1 MKEIFLE
8 FRNKASE
15 NLGKILDKILDVP
28 PTYEIAVQ
36 NLRHSKICTQTGS
49 LTKTE
54 VKEYINFHDGGV
66 WGVNPSSV
74 MVIQRY
80 VECSEC
86 HAREKYLR

>member
-1 MKEIFLE
+1 MNERFLE
-8 FRNKASE
+8 IKNRAAE
-15 NLGKILDKILDVP
+15 QIVKIIDKVLDVP
-28 PTYEIAVQ
+28 QTYEIAAQ
-36 NLRHSKICTQTGS
+36 NLRHSKICTQTGF

-66 WGVNPSSV
+66 WGVNPSSIKV
-74 MVIQRY
+74 TQRY